1 MSIICIGVNHQ
12 TAPISLRERLALSE
26 AQMRAALARCGCGD
40 PEVTGPHSE
49 LILLST
55 CNRVEMYTIS
65 SSNRF
70 EESEELMAEITGV
83 PWEEFAPHLYRYRD
97 LDAARHLF
105 SVAAGLDSMVLGEP
119 QILGQVAESYTLA
132 LSVGST
138 GLILS
143 RLFQCAIHAAK
154 RAHHETNISTNPAT
168 VSSVAVHLIASV
180 VRPLNEAHVLVVGA
194 GEMAEMSVEALRK
207 RGVRDITVV
216 NRTVSRARELADR
229 WHAEAR
235 GFEHLEEELAKSDVV
250 ISSTSAIH
258 TIFHRDNVNKA
269 MEHRPRRPLIMM
281 DIAVPRDID
290 EAVRDLELVYLYDI
304 DQLQDH
310 LTHSVGERKAEVP
323 NVEAI
328 LVEELRDFEDWHQR
342 LAIRPV
348 IKAIHQQAE
357 EIRSQ
362 QVEKALRRLS
372 NLNVDAQEQIEN
384 LTKAL
389 VKKLLHEPTSCL
401 KEQSRNGQAAQYALY
416 ARELFGLDGKSL
428 VEGDGE

>member
-1 MSIICIGVNHQ
+1 MSIVCIGVNHQ
-12 TAPISLRERLALSE
+12 TTPISLRERFALSE

-40 PEVTGPHSE
+40 REATGPYSE

-65 SSNRF
+65 SSNQF
-70 EESEELMAEITGV
+70 EESEELLAEITGV
-83 PWEEFAPHLYRYRD
+83 AREEFAPHLYRYRD

-105 SVAAGLDSMVLGEP
+105 SVGAGLDSMVLGEP

-168 VSSVAVHLIASV
+168 VSSVAVHLIASI

-194 GEMAEMSVEALRK
+194 GEMAEMAVEALRK

-216 NRTVSRARELADR
+216 NRTVARARLLADR
-229 WHAEAR
+229 WHAQAK
-235 GFEHLEEELAKSDVV
+235 GFEHLEQELAKSDVV
-250 ISSTSAIH
+250 ISSTSAPH

-269 MEHRPRRPLIMM
+269 MEHRSTRSLIMM

-290 EAVRDLELVYLYDI
+290 EDVRDLEFVYLYDI

-310 LTHSVGERKAEVP
+310 LSRSVEERKAEVP
-323 NVEAI
+323 SVEAI
-328 LVEELRDFEDWHQR
+328 LAEELHDFEDWYQR

-357 EIRSQ
+357 EIRRQ
-362 QVEKALRRLS
+362 QVEKALRRQS
-372 NLNVDAQEQIEN
+372 NMNVETQEQIET

-389 VKKLLHEPTSCL
+389 VKKLLHQPTSCL
-401 KEQSRNGQAAQYALY
+401 KEQSRNGKAAQYALY
-416 ARELFGLDGKSL
+416 ACEFFGLDGESL
-428 VEGDGE
+428 LEGDGE

>member
-1 MSIICIGVNHQ
+1 MSIFCIGVNNQ

-26 AQMRAALARCGCGD
+26 AQMRASLARCGCGD
-40 PEVTGPHSE
+40 REVRGPNSE

-55 CNRVEMYTIS
+55 CNRVEMYAIS

-70 EESEELMAEITGV
+70 EDSEELLAEITGV
-83 PWEEFAPHLYRYRD
+83 AREEFAPHLYRYRD
-97 LDAARHLF
+97 LAAARHLF

-132 LSVGST
+132 LSIGST

-154 RAHHETNISTNPAT
+154 RAHHETDISTNPAT

-180 VRPLNEAHVLVVGA
+180 VRPLNEAHVLMVGA
-194 GEMAEMSVEALRK
+194 GEMAEMAVEALRK
-207 RGVRDITVV
+207 RGVSDITVV
-216 NRTVSRARELADR
+216 NRTVARARLLADR
-229 WHAEAR
+229 WHAQAR
-235 GFEHLEEELAKSDVV
+235 GFESLEEQLVKSDVV
-250 ISSTSAIH
+250 ISSTSAPH
-258 TIFHRDNVNKA
+258 AIFRRDNVKKA
-269 MEHRPRRPLIMM
+269 MEHRPSRPLIMM

-290 EAVRDLELVYLYDI
+290 GDVRDLELVYLYDI

-310 LTHSVGERKAEVP
+310 LTHSVEGRKAEVP
-323 NVEAI
+323 KVEAI
-328 LVEELRDFEDWHQR
+328 LAEELRDFEDWYQR

-357 EIRSQ
+357 EIRSR

-372 NLNVDAQEQIEN
+372 NLNVEAQEQIET

-401 KEQSRNGQAAQYALY
+401 KEQSRNGQAAEYALY

-428 VEGDGE
+428 LEGDGE